1 MEKEPLKLLSQI
13 QQDVLSVGYE
23 ANSDGVDYRGIGNK
37 LNRRTPWS
45 TVSILIKDKLI
56 RPSSK
61 EGPLQEMTFF
71 ITDEGR
77 RYFEEEPF

>member
-13 QQDVLSVGYE
+13 QQDVLSVVYE

-61 EGPLQEMTFF
+61 EGPLQDMTFF